1 MNEIRAID
9 TEYKG
14 YLFRSRLEAR
24 WAVFLDELG
33 VRWEYE
39 PEGILLSDGSYY
51 LPDFYLINFHC
62 YFEVKRRCIKG
73 TQEGDEAVRKISD
86 GMKEGTW
93 AGIIAFGDPKD
104 DDLTIFCQEADDG
117 GAGSYEAKVTIGMSG
132 YPNLPWLFS
141 YNDTRERFF
150 YTCFGE
156 NSQMILMDTTSF
168 GEEYSDYVTHDVRRA
183 RCRARQVRFEHGQ
196 APIIRRRKFK

>member
-24 WAVFLDELG
+24 WAVFFDELG

-39 PEGILLSDGSYY
+39 PEGILLSDGTSY
-51 LPDFYLINFHC
+51 LPDFYLIDFRC
-62 YFEVKRRCIKG
+62 YFEVKRKGIKG
-73 TQEGDEAVRKISD
+73 SPEGDEAVRKISD

-104 DDLTIFCQEADDG
+104 DDLTIFCQEADDW
-117 GAGSYEAKVTIGMSG
+117 GAGSYEAKVTIPIYRGFSPTTIPG
-132 YPNLPWLFS
+132 RDSSIRALVKTHRWFPWIQHRLVRS
-141 YNDTRERFF
+141 TP
-150 YTCFGE
+150 
-156 NSQMILMDTTSF
+156 TT
-168 GEEYSDYVTHDVRRA
+168 
-183 RCRARQVRFEHGQ
+183 
-196 APIIRRRKFK
+196 

>member
-1 MNEIRAID
+1 
-9 TEYKG
+9 
-14 YLFRSRLEAR
+14 
-24 WAVFLDELG
+24 
-33 VRWEYE
+33 
-39 PEGILLSDGSYY
+39 
-51 LPDFYLINFHC
+51 
-62 YFEVKRRCIKG
+62 
-73 TQEGDEAVRKISD
+73 
-86 GMKEGTW
+86 MKEGTW

-156 NSQMILMDTTSF
+156 NSQMVPMDTASF